1 MSTLLQI
8 DSSPLGPGASFSR
21 DLTAEFVDRWRAAY
35 PDGKVIHRDLAK
47 THVPEVTAEWIGAA
61 YTPESALSDAQREI
75 LKLSD
80 RFIAELY
87 EADEYVFGVPMHNF
101 SIPSKLKLWIDQ
113 IVRRG
118 KTFSYAKGAP
128 EGLLIGK
135 KATFLAT
142 SGGVYDSGSP
152 LAALNFV
159 EPYLRS
165 VFSFIGVTDCTFVN
179 AGGTAKQQHG
189 VDRATILQPALDA
202 VRTHFQA
209 A

>member
-1 MSTLLQI
+1 MRTILQI

-21 DLTAEFVDRWRAAY
+21 DLTAEFVDRWRATY
-35 PDGKVIHRDLAK
+35 PDGKVIHRDLAQ
-47 THVPEVTAEWIGAA
+47 THVPEVTAEWIVAA
-61 YTPESALSDAQREI
+61 HTPEAALSDAQRKV
-75 LKLSD
+75 LKLSEE
-80 RFIAELY
+80 FIADLY

-113 IVRRG
+113 IARLG
-118 KTFSYAKGAP
+118 KTFSYANGTP

-135 KATFLAT
+135 KATFVAA
-142 SGGVYDSGSP
+142 SGGVYVPGSP
-152 LAALNFV
+152 LASLNFV

-165 VFSFIGVTDCTFVN
+165 FFSFIGVTDCTFVN
-179 AGGTAKQQHG
+179 AGGTAMQQYG

>member
-1 MSTLLQI
+1 MPTLLQV

-21 DLTAEFVDRWRAAY
+21 DLTAEFVDRWRAAH
-35 PDGKVIHRDLAK
+35 PDGKVISRDLA
-47 THVPEVTAEWIGAA
+47 HLRVPEVTAEWIAAA
-61 YTPESALSDAQREI
+61 YTPEAAQSDEQKEI

-80 RFIAELY
+80 GFIADLY

-113 IVRRG
+113 IARLG
-118 KTFSYAKGAP
+118 KTFSYTNGAP
-128 EGLLIGK
+128 EGLLAGK
-135 KATFLAT
+135 KATFLIT
-142 SGGVYDSGSP
+142 SGGVYAPGSP
-152 LAALNFV
+152 LASLNFV

-165 VFSFIGVTDCTFVN
+165 VFGFIGVADCTFVN
-179 AGGTAKQQHG
+179 AGGTAKQHYG